1 MIAKNC
7 PDLLANFGEQGATV
21 DDLDLGKLSMET
33 KTKKSKQKES
43 PIGRSLHGALASEFS
58 EALIKTEII
67 GEGES
72 ISSKGI
78 KKKEKA
84 KERKVKKE
92 KKEKKT
98 RSEFSP
104 DQALPPFPTQQPFMP
119 QQHPMGMPSPWGTP
133 IMPHG
138 SSYGFPQS
146 PMSSMFPPM
155 PGAPTSLQSPL
166 MQSMPPPPP
175 MLEGMDSMD
184 PSLHALLL
192 SWYMAGYQ
200 AGRYQTSQA
209 KTSTKVKD
217 KSKSPV

>member
-1 MIAKNC
+1 
-7 PDLLANFGEQGATV
+7 
-21 DDLDLGKLSMET
+21 MET

-43 PIGRSLHGALASEFS
+43 SIGRSLHGALASEFS
-58 EALIKTEII
+58 EAQIKTEII

-104 DQALPPFPTQQPFMP
+104 DQAPFPTQQPFMP